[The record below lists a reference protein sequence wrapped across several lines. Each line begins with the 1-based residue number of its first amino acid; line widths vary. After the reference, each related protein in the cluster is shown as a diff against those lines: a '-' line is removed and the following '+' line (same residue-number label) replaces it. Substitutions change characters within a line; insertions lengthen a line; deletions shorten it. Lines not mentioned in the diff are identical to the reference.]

1 MGTFKLDDDIWI
13 IVRNLLTLILV
24 PCMFL
29 ISERLKRK
37 SDIIL
42 DYFELPRGLKY
53 VPFLI
58 AVLQLVMKV
67 KGVKLDYGRMD
78 E

>member
-1 MGTFKLDDDIWI
+1 
-13 IVRNLLTLILV
+13 
-24 PCMFL
+24 MFL

-42 DYFELPRGLKY
+42 DYFELPGGLKY